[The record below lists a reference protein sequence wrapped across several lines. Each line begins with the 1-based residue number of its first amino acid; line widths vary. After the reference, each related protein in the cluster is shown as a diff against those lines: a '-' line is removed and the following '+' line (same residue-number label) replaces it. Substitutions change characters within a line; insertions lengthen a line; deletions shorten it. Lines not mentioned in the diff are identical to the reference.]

1 MAWLELESASTEQ
14 FRENLQ
20 TIFGAPDRA
29 AYSGSSDQS
38 HLRRQPS
45 RLEAAVAAA
54 RSFADSGNE
63 KLQQS
68 FSRSR
73 NSSMVMR

>member
-1 MAWLELESASTEQ
+1 MESISAEQ

-20 TIFGAPDRA
+20 TIFGAPDRGA
-29 AYSGSSDQS
+29 HSGSSDNS

-54 RSFADSGNE
+54 RFFADSGNE

-73 NSSMVMR
+73 NSSMLVR

>member
-1 MAWLELESASTEQ
+1 MAWLEMESASAEQ

-20 TIFGAPDRA
+20 TVFGVPDRA
-29 AYSGSSDQS
+29 AHSGRVDKS

-54 RSFADSGNE
+54 RSFADSGSE

-68 FSRSR
+68 FSRPR